1 MGHHHHQLLVF
12 SVVFQGF
19 IFRLDSILSRMTAPV
34 SSLIEEDTLSKAS
47 EILVYDADG
56 KAVKFGEL
64 YSAKETIVV
73 FIR

>member
-1 MGHHHHQLLVF
+1 M
-12 SVVFQGF
+12 
-19 IFRLDSILSRMTAPV
+19 DSILSRMTAPI

-56 KAVKFGEL
+56 KTVKFGEL
-64 YSAKETIVV
+64 YDSAKETIVV